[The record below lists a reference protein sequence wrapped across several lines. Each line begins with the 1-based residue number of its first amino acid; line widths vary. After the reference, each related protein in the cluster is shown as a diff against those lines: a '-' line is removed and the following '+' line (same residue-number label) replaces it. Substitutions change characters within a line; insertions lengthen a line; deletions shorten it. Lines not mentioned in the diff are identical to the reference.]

1 MKKNFYALTGVLLTF
16 SSSVFGQMVSQFNRS
31 QDPVSWG
38 NPNAAVPGAVYVS
51 RYGYWSN
58 QPVKMAYWI
67 GLPHY
72 QVPPVFN
79 ITDTSGR
86 IVYSGR
92 PAWMPDPTSVMV
104 PIGFYYP
111 GVKVYALNFSNFDRT
126 GTYYIQVPGY
136 RNSTDFNIRG
146 YIPGMVTPIPGPLT
160 FERDAGMIP
169 QPYPARNYYPGLQ

>member
-1 MKKNFYALTGVLLTF
+1 MRKNYYVLAGLLAAC
-16 SSSVFGQMVSQFNRS
+16 SSSLSGQMIQQFNPS
-31 QDPVSWG
+31 QDPVTWG

-72 QVPPVFN
+72 RVPPVFN

-92 PAWMPDPTSVMV
+92 PVWMHDPTSVMV

-111 GVKVYALNFSNFDRT
+111 GVRVYALNFSAFDRT
-126 GTYYIQVPGY
+126 GTYYIEGPGY
-136 RNSTDFNIRG
+136 RSSSDFNIRG
-146 YIPGMVTPIPGPLT
+146 YMPGEITPIPGPVT
-160 FERDAGMIP
+160 FERDAGMSPPVYPPTRSYYRIP
-169 QPYPARNYYPGLQ
+169 

>member
-1 MKKNFYALTGVLLTF
+1 
-16 SSSVFGQMVSQFNRS
+16 
-31 QDPVSWG
+31 
-38 NPNAAVPGAVYVS
+38 
-51 RYGYWSN
+51 
-58 QPVKMAYWI
+58 
-67 GLPHY
+67 
-72 QVPPVFN
+72 
-79 ITDTSGR
+79 
-86 IVYSGR
+86 
-92 PAWMPDPTSVMV
+92 MPDPTSVMV

-146 YIPGMVTPIPGPLT
+146 YIPGMITPIPGPLT